1 MITTFFKVLSAER
14 LKMSK
19 SRLWL
24 IVLISPI
31 LSTLT
36 GILIVVEDAGSNLNP
51 WTLAIQ
57 GMSLP
62 HGLFFLPVMAGL
74 FSAFTCRY
82 EHTGGGWKQLLVLP
96 VSRNSVYLAK
106 FTIVIGLL
114 AATQLLFLAGLLFI
128 CWFHALP
135 TPIPWGQIA
144 ISLIGG
150 WIACLPLVALQI
162 GVSLSWASFAA
173 PLALN
178 VSLTIPNILI
188 VNSKTIAP
196 FYPWAQPLLAMIPQ
210 GRMDFGAFNLP
221 LESLMITILGSFALF
236 FTAGLIYFNRKEV

>member
-1 MITTFFKVLSAER
+1 MRTFFKVLSAER

-19 SRLWL
+19 SPLWL

-31 LSTLT
+31 IATLT
-36 GILIVVEDAGSNLNP
+36 GTLMVLEDSGSGMDL

-57 GMSLP
+57 GMALP
-62 HGLFFLPVMAGL
+62 YGVFFLPIMAGL
-74 FSAFTCRY
+74 FSAFACRY

-106 FTIVIGLL
+106 FTTVVGLL
-114 AATQLLFLAGLLFI
+114 AISQLLFLAGLLFI

-135 TPIPWGQIA
+135 APIPWDQIA
-144 ISLIGG
+144 TSLIGG

-188 VNSKTIAP
+188 VNSEDIAP
-196 FYPWAQPLLAMIPQ
+196 FYPWAQPLLAMIPK
-210 GRMDFGAFNLP
+210 GPTDFGAFNLP
-221 LESLMITILGSFALF
+221 IESLMITILGSFALF
-236 FTAGLIYFNRKEV
+236 FAAGLIHFNRKEI